1 MSDAITEA
9 APTSSAT
16 TRDTEPGVVAAISSA
31 EGTGKLSFFTR
42 EDGFLSGLATPLL
55 LLAAGVMLGYGAN
68 RWLRS
73 R

>member
-31 EGTGKLSFFTR
+31 EGKGKLAFFIR
-42 EDGFLSGLATPLL
+42 DGGFLSGFATPLA
-55 LLAAGVMLGYGAN
+55 LLAAGVMLGYGVN